1 MSCGVYIRKPFSE
14 KTIQKM
20 SESKK
25 GKNHPNFGKHLSEE
39 TKKKLS
45 EARKGKRLSE
55 ETKKKMSEAK
65 KGKVFSEETK
75 QKISRT
81 CKGKPLSEET
91 KQNISK
97 GSKGKRLS
105 EEHRK
110 SISKARKGKQ
120 HSEETK
126 QKMRLSAIKRIEQN
140 NLDGNQLCPAY
151 NPKSIPIIEEYGKAN
166 GYSFQYAENG
176 GEHFIKDLGY
186 WVDVYDKTKN
196 VVVEY
201 YERAHKNKVDRDE
214 IRKQEIINH
223 LNCEFIEIR
232 E

>member
-25 GKNHPNFGKHLSEE
+25 GKNHPKFGKHLSEE

-55 ETKKKMSEAK
+55 ETKKKMSKA
-65 KGKVFSEETK
+65 
-75 QKISRT
+75 
-81 CKGKPLSEET
+81 
-91 KQNISK
+91 
-97 GSKGKRLS
+97 SKGKEL
-105 EEHRK
+105 
-110 SISKARKGKQ
+110 
-120 HSEETK
+120 SEETK

>member
-45 EARKGKRLSE
+45 EARKGKRL
-55 ETKKKMSEAK
+55 
-65 KGKVFSEETK
+65 
-75 QKISRT
+75 
-81 CKGKPLSEET
+81 
-91 KQNISK
+91 
-97 GSKGKRLS
+97 
-105 EEHRK
+105 
-110 SISKARKGKQ
+110 
-120 HSEETK
+120 SEETK

>member
-1 MSCGVYIRKPFSE
+1 MEKKSLCRSCVIKGGNNPMFGKHHSEEAKIEMTKGKKGKIRKPFS
-14 KTIQKM
+14 K
-20 SESKK
+20 
-25 GKNHPNFGKHLSEE
+25 E
-39 TKKKLS
+39 TK
-45 EARKGKRLSE
+45 R
-55 ETKKKMSEAK
+55 KMSEAH
-65 KGKVFSEETK
+65 KGENNPMF
-75 QKISRT
+75 
-81 CKGKPLSEET
+81 GK
-91 KQNISK
+91 
-97 GSKGKRLS
+97 
-105 EEHRK
+105 H
-110 SISKARKGKQ
+110 
-120 HSEETK
+120 HSEETRR
-126 QKMRLSAIKRIEQN
+126 KMRLSAIKRIEQN